1 MLNVV
6 CINLY
11 TYMVIRCIL
20 MVDNVPGNFFYRV
33 QPLTGRARLMRSLSR
48 ESMESHSL
56 TPNSSKSG
64 NTSRKRLPKE
74 TTEKLARLGVKL
86 SHLVKLF
93 DNLKEKLQIFL
104 K

>member
-1 MLNVV
+1 M
-6 CINLY
+6 
-11 TYMVIRCIL
+11 
-20 MVDNVPGNFFYRV
+20 P
-33 QPLTGRARLMRSLSR
+33 SHSR
-48 ESMESHSL
+48 EFMESHSL

-74 TTEKLARLGVKL
+74 TTEKLARLDVKL

>member
-1 MLNVV
+1 
-6 CINLY
+6 
-11 TYMVIRCIL
+11 
-20 MVDNVPGNFFYRV
+20 
-33 QPLTGRARLMRSLSR
+33 MRSLSR

-86 SHLVKLF
+86 SHLVKLC
-93 DNLKEKLQIFL
+93 DNLKEKFQIFL